1 MRYLT
6 TIPIRLR
13 TPDGEVELKPG
24 DTFKPKSEEA
34 IMPFLAEGLIKPYCT
49 WLEDVIED
57 CQPPC
62 FHMSAKKVLRECS
75 HFKDYWRRKLEEK
88 VKDGKQN

>member
-6 TIPIRLR
+6 TIPLKLK

-24 DTFKPKSEEA
+24 DTFKPKSEEL
-34 IMPFLAEGLIKPYCT
+34 IKPFLAEGLIKPYCN

-62 FHMSAKKVLRECS
+62 FEGKEMTVIRECI
-75 HFKDYWRRKLEEK
+75 HFKAYWNKRFEVLKC
-88 VKDGKQN
+88 